1 MGTKWLLGLRIG
13 GSGGEGG
20 LKWTGAAEVG
30 LSGLRGSPSPMP
42 SGCMEGLCLGL
53 FTLLRFQLLV
63 NNPKSR
69 IC

>member
-13 GSGGEGG
+13 GPGGEGD

-42 SGCMEGLCLGL
+42 SGCMEGPCLGL
-53 FTLLRFQLLV
+53 FALLRFQLLV

>member
-1 MGTKWLLGLRIG
+1 MGTKWLLELRVG
-13 GSGGEGG
+13 GPGGEGD

-30 LSGLRGSPSPMP
+30 LSGLRG
-42 SGCMEGLCLGL
+42 CMEGLCLGL
-53 FTLLRFQLLV
+53 FALLRFQLLV